1 MVFVEHTNNIFKI
14 ESFSVS
20 EIASL
25 TKQKLGLTDFYFTLD
40 GKIVFNNTILKE
52 NDKLNVNLRLN
63 GGFQK
68 ILEKVL
74 SPIVKPFKDIGVA
87 VVGITELIVEL
98 ALLIPKILE
107 LIINVFSPDKLIN
120 DIIYG
125 VTQGIKMMLSSLFG
139 GINRRPKKSDNNGDA
154 GSQLFGSSK
163 RARVVCLK
171 PSLFNIFVLVLCPP
185 LAILLNEGIKA
196 WYMVIICA
204 LMTYY
209 LYYIPGFIFA
219 ALHILC

>member
-1 MVFVEHTNNIFKI
+1 MVFVEYTNNIFKI
-14 ESFSVS
+14 DSLNVS

-25 TKQKLGLTDFYFTLD
+25 TQQKIGLTDFYFTLD
-40 GKIVFNNTILKE
+40 GKIVFNNTVLKE
-52 NDKLNVNLRLN
+52 NDTLSVNLRVN

-74 SPIVKPFKDIGVA
+74 APIVKPFFDIGMA
-87 VVGITELIVEL
+87 VVGIVELIVEL
-98 ALLIPKILE
+98 ALLVPKILE
-107 LIINVFSPDKLIN
+107 LIINIFSPDKIIN

-125 VTQGIKMMLSSLFG
+125 VTEGISSMLRSLFG
-139 GINRRPKKSDNNGDA
+139 GVNRRPKKSDNNQDG
-154 GSQLFGSSK
+154 GSHLFGLSK
-163 RARVVCLK
+163 KTSVVCLK
-171 PSLFNIFVLVLCPP
+171 PSLFNVFILILCPP